1 MAQNTPSFVRYS
13 FLKAE
18 PEWRRLPALERE
30 RGRAEF
36 EAVVEEFAPRMEMH
50 SYSLMGTRGD
60 VDFMLWQISPSLEML
75 QELWVRAA
83 GTGLGAYLT
92 TPHSFLAM
100 TRPSQY
106 VGGHSHQGQTHHTG
120 SIKPK
125 GDPYLF
131 IYPFWKTHDWYQLA
145 SEKRQEI
152 MNQHFTV
159 GHRYPSVK
167 IHTTYAF
174 GLDDPEFVL
183 GFESASPEDF
193 VRLVMELRESTARPY
208 TLRDT
213 PVFTCVKTPLREC
226 LQALG

>member
-1 MAQNTPSFVRYS
+1 MASFVRYS

-18 PEWRRLPALERE
+18 PEWRRLPSLERE

-36 EAVVEEFAPRMEMH
+36 EAVVEEFAQGMEIH

-60 VDFMLWQISPSLEML
+60 VDFMLWQISPSLELL
-75 QELWVRAA
+75 QELWSRAA

-100 TRPSQY
+100 TRPSPY
-106 VGGHSHQGQTHHTG
+106 MGGHSHQGQTHHTG
-120 SIKPK
+120 AIKPK

-131 IYPFWKTHDWYQLA
+131 VYPFWKTHDWYQLSIEA
-145 SEKRQEI
+145 RQEI
-152 MNQHFTV
+152 MTQHFAV

-167 IHTTYAF
+167 IHTSYAF

-183 GFESASPEDF
+183 GFESSSPEDF
-193 VRLVMELRESTARPY
+193 VRLVMELRESKARPY

-213 PVFTCVKTPLREC
+213 PIFTCLRTPLGEC
-226 LQALG
+226 LRALG